1 MYDQRDSL
9 NSSKDEY
16 KYKLTKKGKQ
26 QILRKYILPKY
37 IDK

>member
-16 KYKLTKKGKQ
+16 KYKLTKKGNNRYYVNIYYQ
-26 QILRKYILPKY
+26 NT
-37 IDK
+37 